1 MLFRSMPYYYYGYG
15 FDGWF
20 WIVILMAVVCMIAQG
35 NVTATFNRYSKVANS
50 RGYTGADVAKMLLQQ
65 NGIYDVTVEHV
76 RGNLTDHYDPVKKVL
91 RLSDTVYNSRSVAAL
106 GVAAHETGHAVQH
119 AKGYAP
125 LKLRSAIFPV
135 VNFSSRIA
143 MPLFIIG
150 LLIGAMINSYSLALA
165 GAILFAVVV
174 AFQIITL
181 PVEFNASSRALRML
195 EDYNYLDTGEVAGAR
210 KVLSAAAM
218 TYVAAAAASLVQL
231 LRLLAIIGV
240 GRDRKS
246 VV

>member
-1 MLFRSMPYYYYGYG
+1 MPYYYYGYG

-35 NVTATFNRYSKVANS
+35 NVTSTFNRYSKVANS

-150 LLIGAMINSYSLALA
+150 LLMGAMINSYSLALA

-240 GRDRKS
+240 GRRRD
-246 VV
+246 

>member
-1 MLFRSMPYYYYGYG
+1 MPYYYYGYG

-35 NVTATFNRYSKVANS
+35 NVTSTFNRYSKVANS

-174 AFQIITL
+174 AFQVITL

-195 EDYNYLDTGEVAGAR
+195 EDYNYLDTSEVAGAR

-240 GRDRKS
+240 GRRRD
-246 VV
+246 

>member
-1 MLFRSMPYYYYGYG
+1 MPYYYYGYG

-119 AKGYAP
+119 AKGYVP

-240 GRDRKS
+240 GRRRD
-246 VV
+246 

>member
-1 MLFRSMPYYYYGYG
+1 MPYYYYGYG

-35 NVTATFNRYSKVANS
+35 NVTSTFSRYSKVANS

-119 AKGYAP
+119 AKGYVP

-150 LLIGAMINSYSLALA
+150 LLIGAMINSYSIALA

-174 AFQIITL
+174 AFQVITL

-240 GRDRKS
+240 GRRRD
-246 VV
+246 

>member
-1 MLFRSMPYYYYGYG
+1 MPYYYYGYG

-240 GRDRKS
+240 GRRRD
-246 VV
+246 

>member
-1 MLFRSMPYYYYGYG
+1 MPYYYYGYG

-35 NVTATFNRYSKVANS
+35 NVTSTFNRYSKVANS

-150 LLIGAMINSYSLALA
+150 LLIGAMINSYSIALA

-174 AFQIITL
+174 AFQVITL

-195 EDYNYLDTGEVAGAR
+195 EDYNYLDTSEVAGAR

-240 GRDRKS
+240 GRRRD
-246 VV
+246 

>member
-1 MLFRSMPYYYYGYG
+1 MPYYYYGYG

-165 GAILFAVVV
+165 GAILFAVAV

-240 GRDRKS
+240 GRRRD
-246 VV
+246 

>member
-1 MLFRSMPYYYYGYG
+1 MPYYYYGYG

-20 WIVILMAVVCMIAQG
+20 WIVILMAVLCMIAQG
-35 NVTATFNRYSKVANS
+35 NVTSTFNRYSKVANS

-125 LKLRSAIFPV
+125 LKVRSAIFPV

-240 GRDRKS
+240 GRRRD
-246 VV
+246 

>member
-1 MLFRSMPYYYYGYG
+1 MPYYYYGYG

-35 NVTATFNRYSKVANS
+35 NVTSTFNRYSKVANS

-119 AKGYAP
+119 ANGYAP

-150 LLIGAMINSYSLALA
+150 LLIGAMINSYSIALA

-174 AFQIITL
+174 AFQVITL

-195 EDYNYLDTGEVAGAR
+195 EDYNYLDTSEVAGAR

-240 GRDRKS
+240 GRRRD
-246 VV
+246 

>member
-1 MLFRSMPYYYYGYG
+1 MPYYYGYGYG

-20 WIVILMAVVCMIAQG
+20 LIVILMAVVCMIAQG
-35 NVTATFNRYSKVANS
+35 NVTSTFNRYSKVANS

-65 NGIYDVTVEHV
+65 NGIYDVSVEHIK
-76 RGNLTDHYDPVKKVL
+76 GSLTDHYDPAKKVL
-91 RLSDTVYNSRSVAAL
+91 RLSDAVYNSRSVAAL

-125 LKLRSAIFPV
+125 LALRSAIFPV
-135 VNFSSRIA
+135 VSFSSKIA

-150 LLIGAMINSYSLALA
+150 LLIGSLINTYTLALV

-240 GRDRKS
+240 GRRRD
-246 VV
+246 

>member
-1 MLFRSMPYYYYGYG
+1 MPYYYGYGYG

-20 WIVILMAVVCMIAQG
+20 LIVILMAVVCMIAQG
-35 NVTATFNRYSKVANS
+35 NVSSTFNRYSKVSNS

-65 NGIYDVTVEHV
+65 NGIYDVTVEHIK
-76 RGNLTDHYDPVKKVL
+76 GNLTDHYDPIKKVL
-91 RLSDTVYNSRSVAAL
+91 RLSDSVYGSRSVAAL

-119 AKGYAP
+119 AKGYVP
-125 LKLRSAIFPV
+125 LTIRSAIFPV

-150 LLIGAMINSYSLALA
+150 LLIGSMINSYSLALA
-165 GAILFAVVV
+165 GAVLFAVVV

-231 LRLLAIIGV
+231 LRLLSIIGV
-240 GRDRKS
+240 GRNRD
-246 VV
+246 

>member
-1 MLFRSMPYYYYGYG
+1 MPYYYYGYG

-35 NVTATFNRYSKVANS
+35 NVTSTFNRYSKVANS

-240 GRDRKS
+240 GRRRD
-246 VV
+246 

>member
-1 MLFRSMPYYYYGYG
+1 MPYYYYGYG

-35 NVTATFNRYSKVANS
+35 NVTSTFNRYSKVANS

-65 NGIYDVTVEHV
+65 NGIYDITVEHV

-150 LLIGAMINSYSLALA
+150 LLIGAMINSYSIALA

-174 AFQIITL
+174 AFQVITL

-195 EDYNYLDTGEVAGAR
+195 EDYNYLDTSEVAGAR

-240 GRDRKS
+240 GRRRD
-246 VV
+246 